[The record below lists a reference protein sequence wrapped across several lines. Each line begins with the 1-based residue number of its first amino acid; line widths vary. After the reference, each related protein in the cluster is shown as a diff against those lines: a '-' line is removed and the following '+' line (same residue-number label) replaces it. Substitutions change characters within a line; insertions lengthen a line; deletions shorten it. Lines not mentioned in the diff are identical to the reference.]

1 VAQAERVE
9 PAVLVALVL
18 PAALAERSVA
28 EALAERAVALLWV
41 APAALAAPRRRPE
54 PPVARAAPAVPVA
67 PEPSVDQA
75 VRGTRAEPVVAAA
88 RGQSRGQSRGLSPTL
103 SPGLAPDSRQGLRC
117 RRRTPAATA
126 AA

>member
-1 VAQAERVE
+1 
-9 PAVLVALVL
+9 VLVALVL
-18 PAALAERSVA
+18 PAALAERSVP

-54 PPVARAAPAVPVA
+54 PQAVSAARATPAVLVA
-67 PEPSVDQA
+67 PELSADQA
-75 VRGTRAEPVVAAA
+75 VGGIRAEPGVAVA

-117 RRRTPAATA
+117 RHRTHAATA